1 MSRFTDYYD
10 NISPSSTDE
19 RLMAD
24 VKRSAIRHK
33 KNKSALPIA
42 AAAAAVVMT
51 AGTVAAYNWDI
62 SAAVKSFFSDKGG
75 IVCDNA
81 MEAEVISSENTF
93 KNLDISVEGVY
104 RDSSFTVFFLDIV
117 RTDGGIFDCTEYSV
131 PDANGNIL
139 MLQDGKDFTAKQ
151 DYNFHSYNCTSEG
164 NDYIPLR
171 IFMVPDDND
180 SDGRVTMAA
189 CINNAEDVEK
199 VNISMDYFRGRRIT
213 GSYFDDNS
221 KIMTEDKYFDT
232 MSGSFSCELAMPGSD
247 KNASER
253 TIRPGTASD
262 IFVYPH
268 TSDAM
273 KLKNIPYSFDV
284 KAITVSNVSVTIELE
299 GKSPETTL
307 YVQPIDIG
315 EVILKD
321 GRTIKFGGYDRPFI
335 NSKSFGNFKETELP
349 AEPDKWIFNG
359 SFVLDETIDTDDI
372 AAVKL
377 GSETF
382 YFE

>member
-1 MSRFTDYYD
+1 MSRYTDYYD
-10 NISPSSTDE
+10 SISPSSTDE
-19 RLMAD
+19 GLMAD
-24 VKRSAIRHK
+24 VKRSAIRRK
-33 KNKSALPIA
+33 KNKTVLPIA

-51 AGTVAAYNWDI
+51 AGTAAAYNWDI

-75 IVCDNA
+75 IVCENA

-131 PDANGNIL
+131 QDADGNIL
-139 MLQDGKDFTAKQ
+139 TLRDGKEFTAKQ
-151 DYNFHSYNCTSEG
+151 DYNFHSYECTSEE
-164 NDYIPLR
+164 NDFIPLR
-171 IFMVPDDND
+171 VFMVPDDND

-199 VNISMDYFRGRRIT
+199 VNISMNYFRGRRIT
-213 GSYFDDNS
+213 GSYFDGGS
-221 KIMTEDKYFDT
+221 KIMTEDKYSDT
-232 MSGSFSCELAMPGSD
+232 MSGSFSCELAVPGSD
-247 KNASER
+247 KNARER
-253 TIRPGTASD
+253 TIHPGTASD

-268 TSDAM
+268 TGDAL
-273 KLKNIPYSFDV
+273 KLKNIPYSFNV
-284 KAITVSNVSVTIELE
+284 NTITVSNVSVTIELE
-299 GKSPETTL
+299 GRSPETTL

-315 EVILKD
+315 EVILND
-321 GRTIKFGGYDRPFI
+321 GSIIKFGGYDRPFI
-335 NSKSFGNFKETELP
+335 NSKSFGSFKETELP
-349 AEPDKWIFNG
+349 EETYKWIFKG

-372 AAVKL
+372 AAVRL